1 MRVRAQELMRS
12 FARYKVPLP
21 VTNRAAGK
29 GKKTR
34 GALLTGARLIQKGEN
49 ERPGSAMGAAARSA
63 A

>member
-1 MRVRAQELMRS
+1 MRS